1 METLPKAVKC
11 AQRTWCRP
19 EQALFLLLQSEF
31 IWALLSW
38 FRALF
43 SWCSVSPP
51 TLTLFLPPLPL
62 DSLISN
68 DRDIPF
74 RALCSKVTLYVKHLA
89 VSLWVCFHLLQREA
103 SLMMTEEKGSDL
115 CSRMS
120 SGVILLLLLFFFL
133 SSSIFFYPSPW
144 RLVTQAMP
152 HIQTIHWI
160 ITPTM
165 HCIVPL
171 LSSIMSHRQD
181 RVVHHRFCSW
191 VGVYISHFVACRILP
206 VPKLLDHGCEVY
218 IGTS

>member
-1 METLPKAVKC
+1 MTETFHLELCVP
-11 AQRTWCRP
+11 R
-19 EQALFLLLQSEF
+19 LLSMWNIWLCLSEF
-31 IWALLSW
+31 VSICCRGKLLWWWLNKKGLIYVAECLQGSSCCYFYFSFWAVA
-38 FRALF
+38 F
-43 SWCSVSPP
+43 
-51 TLTLFLPPLPL
+51 
-62 DSLISN
+62 
-68 DRDIPF
+68 
-74 RALCSKVTLYVKHLA
+74 
-89 VSLWVCFHLLQREA
+89 
-103 SLMMTEEKGSDL
+103 
-115 CSRMS
+115 
-120 SGVILLLLLFFFL
+120 
-133 SSSIFFYPSPW
+133 FFYPSPW

-152 HIQTIHWI
+152 HIPTIHWI